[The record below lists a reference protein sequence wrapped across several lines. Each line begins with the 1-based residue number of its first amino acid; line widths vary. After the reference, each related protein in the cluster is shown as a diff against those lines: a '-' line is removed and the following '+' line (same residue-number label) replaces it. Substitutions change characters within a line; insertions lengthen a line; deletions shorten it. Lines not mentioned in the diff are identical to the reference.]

1 MRSRGLSF
9 MSWSASGSLSKP
21 SKTCV
26 ISGFTLSR
34 PFVHERGQLFHP
46 QPSAR
51 HETAVYLL
59 VAHPDAPLRTRQAH
73 IFSAAEII
81 DISDSSAWLQD
92 FYDRNERIDIAAC
105 DDCTVNTSSTS
116 QFQNLPI
123 DGAIFIADEIGSTV
137 LSRCIYADGPRSD
150 CEDSGCAAERCPCHR
165 HQSDRADADYEHGI
179 TKLYVCEFCAV
190 KNRSAPCPR
199 ACRLP
204 ECPCP
209 PADAP
214 DCRQRRLHGNTLQ
227 IRRP

>member
-1 MRSRGLSF
+1 MSF

-34 PFVHERGQLFHP
+34 PACHKRRKLFHP

-51 HETAVYLL
+51 HEATVDLL
-59 VAHPDAPLRTRQAH
+59 VPHPDAPFRTRQANV
-73 IFSAAEII
+73 FSAAEII

-137 LSRCIYADGPRSD
+137 LSRCIYADGRVPTAKTLAAPRS
-150 CEDSGCAAERCPCHR
+150 AAPATDISPTGRCR
-165 HQSDRADADYEHGI
+165 LRARYHQTVRLRVLRRE
-179 TKLYVCEFCAV
+179 
-190 KNRSAPCPR
+190 NRSAPCPR

-204 ECPCP
+204 QCPYP
-209 PADAP
+209 PANAP
-214 DCRQRRLHGNTLQ
+214 DCRRRRLHGNIPQ

>member
-1 MRSRGLSF
+1 M
-9 MSWSASGSLSKP
+9 P
-21 SKTCV
+21 
-26 ISGFTLSR
+26 
-34 PFVHERGQLFHP
+34 
-46 QPSAR
+46 
-51 HETAVYLL
+51 
-59 VAHPDAPLRTRQAH
+59 HPDAPFRTRQANV
-73 IFSAAEII
+73 FSAAEII

-190 KNRSAPCPR
+190 KTGRHHVREHAGFHNVHT
-199 ACRLP
+199 L
-204 ECPCP
+204 
-209 PADAP
+209 
-214 DCRQRRLHGNTLQ
+214 RQMRQ
-227 IRRP
+227 IAVGVVYMEIFRKYAVLDI